1 MLDTSSILSNNSS
14 SLPDM
19 SAISSPEVELP
30 TLSMDSGQL
39 TNLSLSG
46 IIDQF
51 IPTPQGLQQR
61 HQPVASIHLDPH
73 TKDTKQQI
81 TYHINVTQPNPVVCD
96 PLDSM
101 NNFHGP
107 QSNIMDSLTV
117 LDKGIPSEQKP
128 HLRIV
133 EQPKSNALR
142 FRYQCEGRGA
152 GALQGQHSTADRKT
166 FPKIQIV
173 GYKGPAV
180 VVVSCVTHDT
190 ETPRAHPHN
199 LVSPASVGRD
209 GCKKGVCTMNVNCE
223 DMTLEFQHL
232 GIQCVRKK
240 DIEESLKQRKEIRVD
255 PYRQGFKHME
265 NPQSIDLNAVK
276 LSFQAF
282 LENPS
287 TPGKYTVIL
296 PPVVSTNIF
305 DAKAKKE
312 LQIMDISDISS
323 PAEGGRKIII
333 LCEKVTR
340 EDIKVRFYDPTTTW
354 EGWGEFNA
362 SEVHKQYAISLKT
375 PKYGDG
381 LISEKRKVFVELVKP
396 SDDSTSEPQEFFYYP
411 SEPGVAPMI
420 TQTTTKE
427 AEKTPFKNL
436 YNGGNCVTEVKKEK
450 LRIKQE
456 NTETGWS
463 SAKVQSRHQPPQ
475 YQSAGYQNNLNIQQQ
490 MLNNQTISY
499 NIKNMGVNQNYNIPS
514 TSYVPNIPNNYLTQL
529 NSPYTTSQQSPDSQG
544 FSELNIT
551 SSYEPQVT
559 QDLVCFDK
567 DVENL
572 SGKIESFSLSDAIE
586 ASLNMQGPLVDQRSN
601 GKRSSKTAKLESGS
615 NIVPREMARLQVS
628 NSIDTP
634 NNSGQIHTPH
644 DQSSNLASFLNNCSK
659 INDL

>member
-1 MLDTSSILSNNSS
+1 MLDTCILGSNSS

-39 TNLSLSG
+39 TNISLSG

-51 IPTPQGLQQR
+51 IPTSQGLQQR
-61 HQPVASIHLDPH
+61 AQPVASIHLDPH
-73 TKDTKQQI
+73 TKDTKHQI

-107 QSNIMDSLTV
+107 QTSMMENISVLEKSLSS
-117 LDKGIPSEQKP
+117 DQKP
-128 HLRIV
+128 HLRII

-152 GALQGQHSTADRKT
+152 GALQGQHSTSDRKT

-190 ETPRAHPHN
+190 EIPKAHPHN

-265 NPQSIDLNAVK
+265 SPQSIDLNAVK
-276 LSFQAF
+276 LCFQAF

-323 PAEGGRKIII
+323 PAEGGRKVII

-340 EDIKVRFYDPTTTW
+340 EDIKVRFYDPSTNW

-381 LISEKRKVFVELVKP
+381 LINEKRKVFVELVKP
-396 SDDSTSEPQEFFYYP
+396 SDDSTSEPQEFFYCP
-411 SEPGVAPMI
+411 SEAGVQPVVSQP
-420 TQTTTKE
+420 TRKE
-427 AEKTPFKNL
+427 SEKAAFKNL

-450 LRIKQE
+450 MRIKQE
-456 NTETGWS
+456 SVETGWS
-463 SAKVQSRHQPPQ
+463 STKVQARQQQPQ
-475 YQSAGYQNNLNIQQQ
+475 YQSSAYQNNLNIQQQ

-499 NIKNMGVNQNYNIPS
+499 NIKNMGYNIPT

-551 SSYEPQVT
+551 NSYDPPVT
-559 QDLVCFDK
+559 QDLVCFEK

-586 ASLNMQGPLVDQRSN
+586 ASLNMQGPIDEQRSN

-634 NNSGQIHTPH
+634 DNSGQIHTPP
-644 DQSSNLASFLNNCSK
+644 DPSSNLASFLNNCSK

>member
-1 MLDTSSILSNNSS
+1 
-14 SLPDM
+14 
-19 SAISSPEVELP
+19 
-30 TLSMDSGQL
+30 
-39 TNLSLSG
+39 
-46 IIDQF
+46 
-51 IPTPQGLQQR
+51 
-61 HQPVASIHLDPH
+61 
-73 TKDTKQQI
+73 
-81 TYHINVTQPNPVVCD
+81 
-96 PLDSM
+96 
-101 NNFHGP
+101 
-107 QSNIMDSLTV
+107 
-117 LDKGIPSEQKP
+117 
-128 HLRIV
+128 
-133 EQPKSNALR
+133 
-142 FRYQCEGRGA
+142 
-152 GALQGQHSTADRKT
+152 
-166 FPKIQIV
+166 
-173 GYKGPAV
+173 V

-190 ETPRAHPHN
+190 ELPRAHPHN

-209 GCKKGVCTMNVNCE
+209 GCKKGVCTMNVNCD
-223 DMTLEFQHL
+223 DMMLEFQHL

-276 LSFQAF
+276 LCFQAF

-323 PAEGGRKIII
+323 PVDGGKKIII

-340 EDIKVRFYDPTTTW
+340 EDIKVRFYDPSSSW
-354 EGWGEFNA
+354 EAWGEFNA

-381 LISEKRKVFVELVKP
+381 IIKEKRKVFVELVKP
-396 SDDSTSEPQEFFYYP
+396 SDDSTSEPQEFFYFP
-411 SEPGVAPMI
+411 SEAGSSTSIPH
-420 TQTTTKE
+420 TKNKE

-456 NTETGWS
+456 KIDGGWS
-463 SAKVQSRHQPPQ
+463 SAKIQRPQPQ
-475 YQSAGYQNNLNIQQQ
+475 YQSSGYQNNLNIQQQ

-499 NIKNMGVNQNYNIPS
+499 NIKNMGINQSYNIPS
-514 TSYVPNIPNNYLTQL
+514 NSYVPNIPNNYLTQL
-529 NSPYTTSQQSPDSQG
+529 NNPYTTSQQSPDSQG

-559 QDLVCFDK
+559 EDLVCFDK
-567 DVENL
+567 EVQNL

-586 ASLNMQGPLVDQRSN
+586 ASLNMQGPLDEHRLN

-628 NSIDTP
+628 HSIDTP
-634 NNSGQIHTPH
+634 HNSGQINTSCDP
-644 DQSSNLASFLNNCSK
+644 SSNLASFLNNCSK